1 MNTTNLTVLTPLTLH
16 LFPFSKS
23 FLAADAAKLARNREP
38 DLLRLWTNS
47 KTDTTVPCMVAH
59 PGPETVLIY
68 NYIFMYIVGMIAEEQ
83 IMTQII
89 RWRATSESG
98 SYTLF

>member
-1 MNTTNLTVLTPLTLH
+1 MDKLKDRYDNSMHGGAPRTRNSLDIQLH
-16 LFPFSKS
+16 LQTM
-23 FLAADAAKLARNREP
+23 
-38 DLLRLWTNS
+38 RLSDKMN
-47 KTDTTVPCMVAH
+47 
-59 PGPETVLIY
+59 
-68 NYIFMYIVGMIAEEQ
+68 IVGMIAEEQ